1 MVALCSSYDLG
12 PLYRVIPDCKQQ
24 APALS
29 RCGSNHL
36 PGMTSISYN
45 HCTCIVCCVAL
56 PSLSLI
62 EMIRLLLLIVCRLC
76 LYGSLFVVSFPF
88 TYTLVQACR
97 TVANLKFSSVH
108 VQIGMHAA
116 FRSRWHQSQQSLYR
130 FTITGV
136 SFGSAPP

>member
-76 LYGSLFVVSFPF
+76 LYGSLFVVSFPS
-88 TYTLVQACR
+88 LH
-97 TVANLKFSSVH
+97 VH
-108 VQIGMHAA
+108 VQVDAGTSVPY
-116 FRSRWHQSQQSLYR
+116 RSQFEIFIRSSSNRNACSFLLTLASITAKSL
-130 FTITGV
+130 
-136 SFGSAPP
+136 